1 MPRNEVNNI
10 GLFMDF
16 ENIVRGIEGGKSR
29 GPEDG
34 GFEIRLVLD
43 RLLEKGNVVV
53 KKSYCDW
60 TRFKAYKMPLHDAAF
75 ELIEIPKKRANS
87 KNSAD
92 ICMVVDIMDMAF
104 TKTHIDT
111 FCLVTGDS
119 DFSPLVSKLRENNRT
134 VIGCGVRSTVSTHLA
149 DNCDEF
155 LYYENLVKDKELR
168 AKRKKTKPSKV
179 KLDPQDEEAFGYVG
193 DALDA
198 LMRDGRERIWGS
210 MVKQTIKR
218 KYPQFSESSYDFTS
232 FSELLEE
239 AERSGLLTLERDPKS
254 GGYLVEPSR

>member
-1 MPRNEVNNI
+1 
-10 GLFMDF
+10 MDF
-16 ENIVRGIEGGKSR
+16 ENIVRGIDGGKSR

-34 GFEIRLVLD
+34 GFDTRLVLD

-53 KKSYCDW
+53 KKAYCDW
-60 TRFKAYKMPLHDAAF
+60 TRFKTYKQPLHDAAF

-104 TKTHIDT
+104 TKAHIDT
-111 FCLVTGDS
+111 FCLITGDS
-119 DFSPLVSKLRENNRT
+119 DFSPLVSKLRENDRY
-134 VIGCGVRSTVSTHLA
+134 VIGCGVRATVSNHLA
-149 DNCDEF
+149 ANCDEF
-155 LYYENLVKDKELR
+155 LYYENIVKDRELR
-168 AKRKKTKPSKV
+168 AKRKKKTKTSVKV
-179 KLDPQDEEAFGYVG
+179 DPQDEEAFGYVM

-218 KYPQFSESSYDFTS
+218 KFPQFSESSYDFTN

-239 AERSGLLTLERDPKS
+239 AERVGILKLERDGKG
-254 GGYLVEPSR
+254 GGYIVEASH